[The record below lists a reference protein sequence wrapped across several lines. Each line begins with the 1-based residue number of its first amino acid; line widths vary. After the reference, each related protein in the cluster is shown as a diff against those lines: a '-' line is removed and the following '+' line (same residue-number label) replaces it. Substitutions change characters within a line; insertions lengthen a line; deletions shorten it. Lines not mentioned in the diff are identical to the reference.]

1 MLSVIWAK
9 KNVITLIRINRPL
22 FGVSEILKF
31 FFIEHNIQSL
41 GSSFETKKRKH
52 KELRSGSE

>member
-9 KNVITLIRINRPL
+9 KYVITLIRINRPL

-41 GSSFETKKRKH
+41 GSSFEKKNENKRN
-52 KELRSGSE
+52 

>member
-41 GSSFETKKRKH
+41 GSSFETKNENIRN
-52 KELRSGSE
+52 

>member
-9 KNVITLIRINRPL
+9 KYVITLIRINRPL
-22 FGVSEILKF
+22 FGVSEIFK

-41 GSSFETKKRKH
+41 GSSFETKNENIRN
-52 KELRSGSE
+52 